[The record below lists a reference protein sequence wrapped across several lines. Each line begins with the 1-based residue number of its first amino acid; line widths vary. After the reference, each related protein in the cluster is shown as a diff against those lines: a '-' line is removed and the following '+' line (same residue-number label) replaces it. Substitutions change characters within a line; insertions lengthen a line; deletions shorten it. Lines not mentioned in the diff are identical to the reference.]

1 MGGGFTEQRKITLCD
16 IWILTEEKNSVFF
29 WLLIAGNKARNHY
42 VN

>member
-1 MGGGFTEQRKITLCD
+1 MGGGFAEQRKITLSD

-29 WLLIAGNKARNHY
+29 WFLIAENKARNRY